1 MRLSH
6 DDQMRQARLQQTVQ
20 LTRKHADAAPVR
32 LAERTLSQRPIG
44 QSGNEDETS
53 VKKAR
58 VMGLTPRPQQQA
70 RIVNARGAMK
80 VFLAHARTVQNLPG
94 FAKRM
99 RE

>member
-1 MRLSH
+1 
-6 DDQMRQARLQQTVQ
+6 
-20 LTRKHADAAPVR
+20 
-32 LAERTLSQRPIG
+32 
-44 QSGNEDETS
+44 
-53 VKKAR
+53 
-58 VMGLTPRPQQQA
+58 MGLTPRPQQQA

>member
-6 DDQMRQARLQQTVQ
+6 DDQMRQARLRQTVQ
-20 LTRKHADAAPVR
+20 LTRELVDAA
-32 LAERTLSQRPIG
+32 I
-44 QSGNEDETS
+44 ETS

-58 VMGLTPRPQQQA
+58 VMGLTPRPQQQS

-80 VFLAHARTVQNLPG
+80 AFLAHARTVQNLPS